1 MGAVRL
7 KTFADLRRRRLQS
20 LGLALVL
27 FLSTATGTLALSILV
42 ESHAPFDHA
51 FEAAN
56 GAHLV
61 IRYAGDVD
69 PAALAATTTASQVT
83 ASAGPWPMAQG
94 ILGKPADGRV
104 MPAQLSGRPDA
115 RRDDRQRHDLGRAL
129 VAGAG

>member
-51 FEAAN
+51 F
-56 GAHLV
+56 
-61 IRYAGDVD
+61 
-69 PAALAATTTASQVT
+69 
-83 ASAGPWPMAQG
+83 
-94 ILGKPADGRV
+94 DGRERG
-104 MPAQLSGRPDA
+104 PPRDPLRRRRRCRRSRGDEHGR
-115 RRDDRQRHDLGRAL
+115 RR
-129 VAGAG
+129 

>member
-20 LGLALVL
+20 FGLALVL

-51 FEAAN
+51 FAAAN

-61 IRYAGDVD
+61 DPLRGRRRCRRARGD
-69 PAALAATTTASQVT
+69 
-83 ASAGPWPMAQG
+83 
-94 ILGKPADGRV
+94 
-104 MPAQLSGRPDA
+104 DA
-115 RRDDRQRHDLGRAL
+115 RRHR
-129 VAGAG
+129 